1 VIVIETSAMVNALV
15 GDPANPQLLAA
26 LADEDLHAPALL
38 DFEVASA
45 LRGHV
50 LAGKL
55 DSARLDEA
63 IDDFAS
69 LHIDRHLMT
78 DMLGYM
84 LELRDNFTVYD
95 AAYLVL
101 ADALQVPLLTADEKL
116 AEARRLGI
124 DVRMVEPR

>member
-26 LADEDLHAPALL
+26 LADEVLHAPALL

-63 IDDFAS
+63 MDDFAS
-69 LHIDRHLMT
+69 LQIDRYLMT
-78 DMLGYM
+78 DMLGHM

-116 AEARRLGI
+116 AEARRFGI
-124 DVRMVEPR
+124 EVQMVEPP

>member
-1 VIVIETSAMVNALV
+1 
-15 GDPANPQLLAA
+15 
-26 LADEDLHAPALL
+26 
-38 DFEVASA
+38 
-45 LRGHV
+45 
-50 LAGKL
+50 
-55 DSARLDEA
+55 
-63 IDDFAS
+63 
-69 LHIDRHLMT
+69 MT